1 MTEVP
6 EDSLFPK
13 LSKIFEQMY
22 SVSQAAMAIYISQLV
37 ENILEGSLSSKLTIS
52 SNTFDDRLFKGY
64 GPLSTFTAKIDM
76 ARALEIVD
84 EETYNTLRILKNI
97 RNEVAHPDV
106 VSLPNFDSPAI
117 IKECR
122 KLPGYVD
129 DEGCF
134 KLFLGTAASIMVS
147 IDDSEDV
154 KIFSEMLRGID
165 PERKSSAQ
173 KSP

>member
-1 MTEVP
+1 
-6 EDSLFPK
+6 
-13 LSKIFEQMY
+13 
-22 SVSQAAMAIYISQLV
+22 
-37 ENILEGSLSSKLTIS
+37 
-52 SNTFDDRLFKGY
+52 
-64 GPLSTFTAKIDM
+64 M

-84 EETYNTLRILKNI
+84 EEIYGILRILKDI
-97 RNEVAHPDV
+97 RNEAAHPDV
-106 VSLPNFDSPAI
+106 ASLPSFDSPAI
-117 IKECR
+117 VKECR

-154 KIFSEMLRGID
+154 KALSEELKGINLE
-165 PERKSSAQ
+165 PKSSAQ